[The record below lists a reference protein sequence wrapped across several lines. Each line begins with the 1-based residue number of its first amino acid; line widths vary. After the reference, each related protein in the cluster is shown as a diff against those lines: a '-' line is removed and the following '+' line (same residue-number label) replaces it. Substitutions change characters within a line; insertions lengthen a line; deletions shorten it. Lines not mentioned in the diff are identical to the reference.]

1 MAIDFQRKSNEIRR
15 AEEEEERKNKESEF
29 ESRVQAVSQMSNE
42 DIADMERISAR
53 RAERRAME
61 KILRG
66 EL

>member
-1 MAIDFQRKSNEIRR
+1 MPPLSRCILPKQPA
-15 AEEEEERKNKESEF
+15 AEEESRKNKESEF

-42 DIADMERISAR
+42 AVADMERISAR